1 MSKIMNKTKPAHPL
15 RNPLDLAIRTP
26 MMDKIIEH
34 IEEVLF
40 DYDSGTCLLGTHRIG
55 KSTAMQLIAE
65 FLNSRSDR
73 PAYCHYFSAD
83 KLEKNTIK
91 QMYEIFCYQEN
102 IETKINAKGLA
113 LRELIIF
120 RLLDRLILS
129 GADQILLLI
138 DELQRLNTSQLDALA
153 SLHDIFRRL
162 DVNLCIVF
170 VGNTAP
176 SLKLI
181 EVTEDPNN
189 RLIYGRFFE
198 NQKEIFG
205 IRSKAELRKCLSEFD
220 RLRYPEDGPTYT
232 QYFVRDEAPADW
244 KLASLTDLMWDVYKK
259 DFASRIT
266 DKHRSWGMKYFISTV
281 RTLLTFYLS
290 SHWTDDRDALRIMI
304 SECITRSRIVP
315 ERVRI
320 AA

>member
-1 MSKIMNKTKPAHPL
+1 MKTEDVHPM
-15 RNPLDLAIRTP
+15 RNPLELAIRTP
-26 MMDKIIEH
+26 MMNKIIDH

-40 DYDSGTCLLGTHRIG
+40 DHDSGTCLLGTHRIG
-55 KSTAMQLIAE
+55 KTTAMLMIVE
-65 FLNSRSDR
+65 YLNSKENR

-102 IETKINAKGLA
+102 IQTKVNAKGLD
-113 LRELIIF
+113 LRELIIH
-120 RLLDRLILS
+120 RLLDKLILS
-129 GADQILLLI
+129 GGSQIVLLI
-138 DELQRLNTSQLDALA
+138 DELQRLNTQQLDALA

-162 DVNLCIVF
+162 KINLCIIF

-181 EVTEDPNN
+181 EVTEDANN

-205 IRSKAELRKCLSEFD
+205 IRSKVELRKCLAEFD

-232 QYFVRDEAPADW
+232 QYFISKDAPSDW
-244 KLASLTDLMWDVYKK
+244 KLTSLTDLMWDVYKK
-259 DFASRIT
+259 DFASKIV

-281 RTLLTFYLS
+281 RTLLTYYLS
-290 SHWTDDRDALRIMI
+290 SYWTEEQDALRVMI
-304 SECITRSRIVP
+304 YECMKRSRIIP
-315 ERVRI
+315 ERVRV

>member
-1 MSKIMNKTKPAHPL
+1 MKIEDVHPM
-15 RNPLDLAIRTP
+15 RNPLALAIRTP
-26 MMDKIIEH
+26 MMNKIIDH

-40 DYDSGTCLLGTHRIG
+40 DHDSGTCLLGTHRIG
-55 KSTAMQLIAE
+55 KTTAMLMIVE
-65 FLNSRSDR
+65 YLNSRENR
-73 PAYCHYFSAD
+73 LAYCHYFSAD

-102 IETKINAKGLA
+102 IQTKVNAKGLD
-113 LRELIIF
+113 LRELIIH
-120 RLLDRLILS
+120 RLLDKLIIS
-129 GADQILLLI
+129 GGSQIVLLI
-138 DELQRLNTSQLDALA
+138 DELQRLNTQQLDALA

-162 DVNLCIVF
+162 KINLCIIF

-181 EVTEDPNN
+181 EVTEDANN

-205 IRSKAELRKCLSEFD
+205 IRSKVELRKCLAEFD

-232 QYFVRDEAPADW
+232 QYFISKDAPSDW
-244 KLASLTDLMWDVYKK
+244 KLTSLTDLMWDVYKK
-259 DFASRIT
+259 DFASKIA

-281 RTLLTFYLS
+281 RTLLTYYLS
-290 SHWTDDRDALRIMI
+290 SYWTEEQDALRIMI
-304 SECITRSRIVP
+304 SECMKRSRIIP
-315 ERVRI
+315 SHAQE
-320 AA
+320 

>member
-1 MSKIMNKTKPAHPL
+1 MKIEDVHPM
-15 RNPLDLAIRTP
+15 RNPLALAIRTP
-26 MMDKIIEH
+26 MMNKIIDH

-40 DYDSGTCLLGTHRIG
+40 DHDSGTCLLGTHRIG
-55 KSTAMQLIAE
+55 KTTAMLMIVE
-65 FLNSRSDR
+65 YLNSRENR
-73 PAYCHYFSAD
+73 LAYCHYFSAD

-102 IETKINAKGLA
+102 IQTKVNAKGLD
-113 LRELIIF
+113 LRELIIH
-120 RLLDRLILS
+120 RLLDKLIIS
-129 GADQILLLI
+129 GGSQIVLLI
-138 DELQRLNTSQLDALA
+138 DELQRLNTQQLDALA

-162 DVNLCIVF
+162 KINLCIIF

-181 EVTEDPNN
+181 EVTEDANN

-205 IRSKAELRKCLSEFD
+205 IRSKIELRKCLAEFD

-232 QYFVRDEAPADW
+232 QYFISKDAPSDW
-244 KLASLTDLMWDVYKK
+244 KLTSLTDLMWDVYKK
-259 DFASRIT
+259 DFASKIA

-281 RTLLTFYLS
+281 RTLLTYYLS
-290 SHWTDDRDALRIMI
+290 SYWTEEQDALRIMI
-304 SECITRSRIVP
+304 SECMKRSRIIP
-315 ERVRI
+315 ERVRVS
-320 AA
+320 A